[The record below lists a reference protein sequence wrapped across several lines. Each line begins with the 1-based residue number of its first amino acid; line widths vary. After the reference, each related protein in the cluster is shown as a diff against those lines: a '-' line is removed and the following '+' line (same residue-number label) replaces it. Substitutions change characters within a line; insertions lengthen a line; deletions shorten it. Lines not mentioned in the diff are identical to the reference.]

1 MVNVIMLTDA
11 YGLQAGQYSQFT
23 IEEYARLKTQ
33 GVCKEIE
40 TETETKAAPTKA
52 VKTITKKK

>member
-1 MVNVIMLTDA
+1 MLTDA

-23 IEEYARLKTQ
+23 DEEFARLKTQ

-40 TETETKAAPTKA
+40 TEIETKAAPTKA
-52 VKTITKKK
+52 VKTVTKKK

>member
-23 IEEYARLKTQ
+23 VEEYARLKTM

-40 TETETKAAPTKA
+40 IETEPKKP
-52 VKTITKKK
+52 VKTTTKKK

>member
-23 IEEYARLKTQ
+23 PEEYARLKSA
-33 GVCKEIE
+33 GVCQEIE
-40 TETETKAAPTKA
+40 TVKAAPKQAAKET
-52 VKTITKKK
+52 TKKK